1 MNRRISYRY
10 QMWDLFKSVRV
21 YYAIIAALLLALLI
35 STLSIASMGEGSF
48 SSLDMASLI
57 FLFVGGLCSIKEPF
71 GMMLQNGVSRRE
83 FFQAKLITAGS
94 IAFCMALVDLLLLLT
109 LRSVVSSITDRI
121 QCIAMVDQLYGNWA
135 SGQPFLA
142 LHAFLFLFDFCL
154 YASFFLL
161 GSLISLI
168 FYRLNKLGKT
178 LVGAGTPV
186 FFCIL
191 LPLADHAWTG
201 GRITGWL
208 AETLGNATGIFQNNP
223 WHMVITATVCALVY
237 ACGIWILLRKAVLK
251 KA

>member
-1 MNRRISYRY
+1 MNWRISYRY

-21 YYAIIAALLLALLI
+21 YYAVIVALLLALLV
-35 STLSIASMGEGSF
+35 STLSIASIGEGTF

-94 IAFCMALVDLLLLLT
+94 IAFCMAAVDLLLLLI
-109 LRSVVSSITDRI
+109 LRGIVSSITDRI
-121 QCIAMVDQLYGNWA
+121 QCITMLDQLYESWG
-135 SGQPFLA
+135 SGQPFLS
-142 LHAFLFLFDFCL
+142 LYAFLFLFDFCL
-154 YASFFLL
+154 YASFFLF

-191 LPLADHAWTG
+191 LPLADQAWTG
-201 GRITGWL
+201 GRITGWMI
-208 AETLGNATGIFQNNP
+208 ETLGTITGIFQNNP
-223 WHMVITATVCALVY
+223 WYMIVTATVCTIVY
-237 ACGIWILLRKAVLK
+237 ACGIWLLLRKAVLK